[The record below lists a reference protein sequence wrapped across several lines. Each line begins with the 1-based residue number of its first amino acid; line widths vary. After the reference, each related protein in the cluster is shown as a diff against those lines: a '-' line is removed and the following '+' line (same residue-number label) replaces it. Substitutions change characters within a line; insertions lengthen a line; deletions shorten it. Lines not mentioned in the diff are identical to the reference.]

1 MEPSQLLPVSGVLST
16 TWKALRGLTLFLEP
30 CPLLPTH
37 PPVALHWPSSCSCSQ
52 VFAPMGRLP
61 RWTSFPSDPHSSLSF
76 FRSLCTRHPHSGF
89 SGRPLVTAVL
99 GLLRSLRH
107 APRAYCHWPANNVF
121 SEHSSSPLEC
131 KLPESRGFV
140 KYAHRLGHNKW
151 PVNICLVDECFLKK
165 GRLIFL

>member
-1 MEPSQLLPVSGVLST
+1 MVSPCFWSPVPCYPLTRLLLYTGHQAAP
-16 TWKALRGLTLFLEP
+16 ALRSLHLWAACLDGPSFPEIRTVHSASSGLCAQGT
-30 CPLLPTH
+30 PTAASL
-37 PPVALHWPSSCSCSQ
+37 VALCN
-52 VFAPMGRLP
+52 
-61 RWTSFPSDPHSSLSF
+61 
-76 FRSLCTRHPHSGF
+76 
-89 SGRPLVTAVL
+89 TAVL
-99 GLLRSLRH
+99 GLLHSLRH